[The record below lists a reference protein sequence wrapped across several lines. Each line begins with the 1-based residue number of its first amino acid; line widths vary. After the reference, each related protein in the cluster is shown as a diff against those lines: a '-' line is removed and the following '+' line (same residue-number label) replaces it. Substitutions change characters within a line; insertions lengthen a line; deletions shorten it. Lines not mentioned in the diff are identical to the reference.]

1 MITVCAAR
9 DSTFYIIMMKDTKEY
24 HGKVQRR
31 FTCNAWKGVNDEIQ
45 EGYRDGYTI
54 IDICYSTG
62 RKQFTLL

>member
-31 FTCNAWKGVNDEIQ
+31 RG
-45 EGYRDGYTI
+45 G
-54 IDICYSTG
+54 
-62 RKQFTLL
+62 LLVTRGKE